1 MPRQHR
7 KLCLVLDVLSKS
19 CKEDSQAYGQSSQ
32 PGSQQG
38 GVEQQIK
45 TSKWSGFVVAC
56 LLGFCSDL
64 FFVLRD
70 RASLCSPGY
79 PEARSVDH

>member
-1 MPRQHR
+1 M
-7 KLCLVLDVLSKS
+7 
-19 CKEDSQAYGQSSQ
+19 
-32 PGSQQG
+32 
-38 GVEQQIK
+38 EQQIK